1 MTDVSTRGGGGEI
14 GATGCLGARERANGV
29 NGRGERGRWGS
40 GGGMMSGGETVE
52 EQAAIWISN

>member
-1 MTDVSTRGGGGEI
+1 MCRRWVGGGKI

-29 NGRGERGRWGS
+29 NGRGEKGRWG
-40 GGGMMSGGETVE
+40 MSGGETVE

>member
-1 MTDVSTRGGGGEI
+1 MCRGGKI

-29 NGRGERGRWGS
+29 KGRGGE
-40 GGGMMSGGETVE
+40 MMSGGETVE